1 MRDVIITSSV
11 LILAILLIR
20 QFTKGKINPLLQY
33 MLWLL
38 VVLRLVFPFPLW
50 NSPVSIMNLFPQIN
64 NAKDSSMT
72 QVEVDQSIGQGQSE
86 VMQGQAGQLQG
97 QSEMIQ
103 GQTSSS
109 EIIQSQTNVM
119 QGEKELSQ
127 SQRNCLPVVWIA
139 GILTVGGYMLFYQI
153 KWKRYLR
160 KNRKQLKDINKYHD
174 TLWIYI
180 VEGLPSPCLSGR
192 SIYLTEEM
200 AADEKQLAH
209 ILAHEYCHY
218 RHLDSLW
225 VIVRCVLAAIY
236 WFHPLVWVAA
246 YLSKQDSEFACDE
259 AAIRL
264 LGEKERFA
272 YGRTLIKLIVND
284 TCERSR
290 MGIASTMSG
299 GERGIRERI
308 SLIARKPK
316 QLFIVAGVVVL
327 AAISLIV
334 FTFPG
339 AKQKADTAIQ
349 EDSFTEEENQLAG
362 TLADQDVMLR
372 EETDKQKEELTLA
385 FAEKMYSFGDDFTSV
400 KNLSDY
406 VQPYYENGEEALEE
420 GLYLLAAQN
429 GIDGMEICAY
439 GLYTEEY
446 GCRGIK
452 LLIGDDVTNFDMPW
466 LVSGMNGVE
475 ENLRLYG
482 LHESSGDGTIRTF
495 ALKLPLVNNSNSEV
509 WGLYIGDRYDTGTV
523 GLSEF
528 KQDEYMSQMKEK
540 LSFKIAESENKVYV
554 YDSNTMIGAI
564 EIPKSVS
571 AAGKIE
577 EVVLD
582 GSAINWNLGY
592 FEEELKLYTAIGLKL
607 EGEEEIWYRGLN
619 LISFPVECGSFG
631 NRTFTLGQASIETDY
646 VNGMVQGISLAYA
659 NPCPSYT
666 RISDAFG
673 SRTHPVTGEV
683 KMHEGVDLAAEEG
696 ADIVAA
702 EEGEVYETGFNTKD
716 GNYVILYHEQ
726 NKAYTHYNGCK
737 EILVTEGEHVGRGQK
752 IATVGQTGMST
763 GPHLH
768 FAVSVEGE
776 FVEPVFENAMEY

>member
-50 NSPVSIMNLFPQIN
+50 NSPVSIMNLFPQTSSVE
-64 NAKDSSMT
+64 DSLTT
-72 QVEVDQSIGQGQSE
+72 QTEIDQSMEQNRAE
-86 VMQGQAGQLQG
+86 AVQGQADQLQG
-97 QSEMIQ
+97 QVEMIQ
-103 GQTSSS
+103 GQTSQS
-109 EIIQSQTNVM
+109 EIMQSQTNMM
-119 QGEKELSQ
+119 QSEKELSQ
-127 SQRNCLPVVWIA
+127 SQKELSLNGLNVSFGQFIKNCLPVVWIA
-139 GILTVGGYMLFYQI
+139 GILVVGGYMLFYQI
-153 KWKRYLR
+153 KWKKYLC
-160 KNRKQLKDINKYHD
+160 KNRKQLKGINQYRD
-174 TLWIYI
+174 VLWVYT
-180 VEGLPSPCLSGR
+180 VEELPSPCLSGR

-308 SLIARKPK
+308 SRIATKPK
-316 QLFIVAGVVVL
+316 HFFIMAGIVALLVIMLFAITFSGAGKTADIAAEGNSIISGEEVKEEVL
-327 AAISLIV
+327 S
-334 FTFPG
+334 
-339 AKQKADTAIQ
+339 
-349 EDSFTEEENQLAG
+349 
-362 TLADQDVMLR
+362 DQDVMLR

-429 GIDGMEICAY
+429 GIGGMKICAY

-452 LLIGDDVTNFDMPW
+452 LLIGDDVTDFDMPW
-466 LVSGMNGVE
+466 LVSGMNGIE

-509 WGLYIGDRYDTGTV
+509 WGLYIGDRYNTGTV

-540 LSFKIAESENKVYV
+540 LSFKIVESENKVYV

-571 AAGKIE
+571 AARKIE

-646 VNGMVQGISLAYA
+646 INGMVQ
-659 NPCPSYT
+659 
-666 RISDAFG
+666 
-673 SRTHPVTGEV
+673 
-683 KMHEGVDLAAEEG
+683 
-696 ADIVAA
+696 
-702 EEGEVYETGFNTKD
+702 
-716 GNYVILYHEQ
+716 
-726 NKAYTHYNGCK
+726 
-737 EILVTEGEHVGRGQK
+737 EIN
-752 IATVGQTGMST
+752 
-763 GPHLH
+763 
-768 FAVSVEGE
+768 VS
-776 FVEPVFENAMEY
+776 